1 MSKIKVILSSG
12 RPTRFAEQPGQWIM
26 EVAEQFKDAEFEL
39 VDLAELKLPFLDEP
53 VPALHRSY
61 QNEHTKQ
68 WSKMI
73 DDADGF
79 VFVTAEYNHGYT
91 ALLKNA
97 IDYLYHEWSHK
108 PAAFV
113 SYGAAAGGARAVDQL
128 RAVAGHLSMYDI
140 TEHVIMPEYYLNTD
154 KDGKFQFTDRHNRA
168 ATNMLTR
175 LVFWADK
182 MKAVR
187 ADVPVIKE

>member
-1 MSKIKVILSSG
+1 MPKIKVILSSS
-12 RPTRFAEQPGQWIM
+12 RPARFAEQPGNWIM
-26 EVAEQFKDAEFEL
+26 EISRQFKDAEFEL
-39 VDLAELKLPFLDEP
+39 IDLAEVALPFLDEP
-53 VPALHRSY
+53 VPAIHNAY

-68 WSKMI
+68 WSKI
-73 DDADGF
+73 INEADGF

-91 ALLKNA
+91 AVLKNA

-108 PAAFV
+108 PVAFV
-113 SYGAAAGGARAVDQL
+113 SYGADAGGARAVDQL

-140 TEHVIMPEYYLNTD
+140 TEHVIMPQYYLNTD
-154 KDGKFQFTDRHNRA
+154 KDGKFQFNDRHERA

-182 MKAVR
+182 MKAIR
-187 ADVPVIKE
+187 AEVPVISE